1 MSDYREIEIIV
12 NVIGKDNI
20 VTDENADI
28 KVMRIRIA
36 VSELATLYN
45 VMDEIRKKLLSI
57 EDVL

>member
-20 VTDENADI
+20 MTEEPAKMV
-28 KVMRIRIA
+28 VQRIYID
-36 VSELATLYN
+36 VSELVTIDE
-45 VMDEIRKKLLSI
+45 VMAEIKKRMLSI